1 MNYIPQG
8 LVPLEELFDHNDV
21 PFNPAKKE
29 KDPTVQEQNIGIQSY
44 PKFINMSTKLIA
56 DQRSKFCSLMKE
68 FADIFAWEYSDL
80 KNYDTNIIQHRI
92 PLEKDTIPFKEK
104 LRSMIPLLLPVIE
117 KEIQN
122 LLKSKIIIPLRY
134 SKYISNLVVV
144 RKKNGEIRLC
154 VDFRNL
160 NKCYPLPKMEYLL
173 QRVSG
178 ASVTSFLDGFFG
190 YNQVGVHPDDQEKTV
205 FTTP

>member
-1 MNYIPQG
+1 
-8 LVPLEELFDHNDV
+8 
-21 PFNPAKKE
+21 
-29 KDPTVQEQNIGIQSY
+29 
-44 PKFINMSTKLIA
+44 
-56 DQRSKFCSLMKE
+56 MKE
-68 FADIFAWEYSDL
+68 FSDIFAWEYSDL

-104 LRSMIPLLLPVIE
+104 LRLMSPLPLPVIE

-122 LLKSKIIIPLRY
+122 LLKSKIIIRLRY

-144 RKKNGEIRLC
+144 RKKNREIGLC

-160 NKCYPLPKMEYLL
+160 NKCSKKDNYPLPKMEHLL

-178 ASVTSFLDGFFG
+178 ASVMSFLDGFFG
-190 YNQVGVHPDDQEKTV
+190 YNQVRVHPNDQEKTV